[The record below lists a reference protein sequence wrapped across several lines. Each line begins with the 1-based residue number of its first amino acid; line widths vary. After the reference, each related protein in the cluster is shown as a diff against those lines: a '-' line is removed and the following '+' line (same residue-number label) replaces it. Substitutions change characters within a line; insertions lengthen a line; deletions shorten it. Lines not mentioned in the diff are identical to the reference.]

1 MLIKNLTIINNEK
14 ISEEDKNFFCDNID
28 IKTIPENLGKKFNV
42 SLIARKSKIKRK
54 HKINIQNVINSSNI
68 FSFLFKIY
76 KTFKNKNMIY
86 LIISITPYTF
96 FSYIFLFLFRKK
108 TFIYLRSNGYEE
120 YKQIFG
126 FWGPIIYHLM
136 FLTVT
141 FKSNIIS
148 CQNRLFTKR
157 RITWTRWGLKNSS
170 WHAGLNLI

>member
-1 MLIKNLTIINNEK
+1 M
-14 ISEEDKNFFCDNID
+14 D
-28 IKTIPENLGKKFNV
+28 
-42 SLIARKSKIKRK
+42 KIKRK

-141 FKSNIIS
+141 FKSEHIIES
-148 CQNRLFTKR
+148 CLSKIDENFKVTIVENSDNLEFKKKMEKRKNAQCILANKNLGFEFVKLDSTNDNRISRHRQKKF
-157 RITWTRWGLKNSS
+157 
-170 WHAGLNLI
+170 